1 MLVQAPTLFVFSY
14 SIARMKR
21 FFFSFF
27 GYLSIDLSYRSRSI
41 FATQDPLAL
50 LKCLSRHGTFDCGV
64 FCPAFAGRPSR
75 FQLPTSAQL
84 LEETNYTPPNTQS
97 AFIIKDEFIA
107 QNHQEKSSSSSS
119 SPPTSSSLQ
128 WQRTLGEVW
137 SALHDTPQ
145 QVSHILPR
153 TAVAPNLRSALH
165 YASTLGESEQEQ
177 EEQEVHVFV
186 VGSVYLVGDA
196 LQLLDFGGGN
206 GAAPGT
212 SCGIN

>member
-1 MLVQAPTLFVFSY
+1 
-14 SIARMKR
+14 
-21 FFFSFF
+21 
-27 GYLSIDLSYRSRSI
+27 
-41 FATQDPLAL
+41 
-50 LKCLSRHGTFDCGV
+50 V

-84 LEETNYTPPNTQS
+84 LEETNYTSSSAQP
-97 AFIIKDEFIA
+97 AFIIKDEYIA
-107 QNHQEKSSSSSS
+107 QNHEEKSSS
-119 SPPTSSSLQ
+119 SPPTSPSLQ

-153 TAVAPNLRSALH
+153 TAIAPNLRSALH
-165 YASTLGESEQEQ
+165 WASTIGESEQ

-212 SCGIN
+212 SCGIK

>member
-1 MLVQAPTLFVFSY
+1 
-14 SIARMKR
+14 MKR
-21 FFFSFF
+21 FFFTFF
-27 GYLSIDLSYRSRSI
+27 SYLSIYLSYRSRSI

-84 LEETNYTPPNTQS
+84 LEETKYTPPNTQS
-97 AFIIKDEFIA
+97 AFIIKDEFIV
-107 QNHQEKSSSSSS
+107 QNHQEKSP
-119 SPPTSSSLQ
+119 PPTSSSLQ

-145 QVSHILPR
+145 QVSHLLPR
-153 TAVAPNLRSALH
+153 TAIAPNLRSALH
-165 YASTLGESEQEQ
+165 YASTLGESEQ

-212 SCGIN
+212 SYGIK